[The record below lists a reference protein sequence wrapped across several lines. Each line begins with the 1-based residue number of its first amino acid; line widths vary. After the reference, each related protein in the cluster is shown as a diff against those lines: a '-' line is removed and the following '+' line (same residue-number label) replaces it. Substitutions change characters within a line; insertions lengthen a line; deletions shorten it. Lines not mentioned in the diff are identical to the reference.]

1 MKGFGGLQ
9 QMMKQASQMQ
19 NRVKKIKEEFAQKEF
34 EGSAGGGMVRV
45 KVNGDHLVQEVKIQ
59 KEVMEEADMLEDLIL
74 VAVNDA
80 IKLAQKTLDEQIDKV
95 MGGVRLPG
103 LF

>member
-9 QMMKQASQMQ
+9 NMMKQANQMQ
-19 NRVKKIKEEFAQKEF
+19 NRVKKLKEEFAQKEF
-34 EGSAGGGMVRV
+34 EGSSGGGVVRV
-45 KVNGDHLVQEVKIQ
+45 KVNGDHLIQEIKIQ
-59 KEVMEEADMLEDLIL
+59 KEALEEADMLEDLIL

-80 IKLAQKTLDEQIDKV
+80 IKLAQKKLDEQMNQA
-95 MGGVRLPG
+95 MGGVKLPG